1 MDFYMIIIKVN
12 VHFIPF
18 FCLKNN
24 SSTSLLDKLNP
35 KIYNAIFRSE
45 GIKMDSY
52 YAINMV

>member
-1 MDFYMIIIKVN
+1 MIIIKVN